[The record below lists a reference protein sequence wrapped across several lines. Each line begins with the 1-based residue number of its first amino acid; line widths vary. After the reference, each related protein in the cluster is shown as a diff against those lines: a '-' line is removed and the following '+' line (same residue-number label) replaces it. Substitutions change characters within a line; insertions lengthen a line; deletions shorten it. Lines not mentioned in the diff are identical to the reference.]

1 MSDNSRLNRK
11 PKRRY
16 LAALANRLGPEWI
29 LILKTQR
36 SELTSVGVDIGS
48 STSHV
53 VFSKIVLEKNTKVPT
68 EKFEIVEREIL
79 HSGPI
84 HLTPFKDQYNVD
96 FEALKELLLE
106 DYREAGIA
114 VSDIDTGAVIIT
126 GETAKKENAEWIVN
140 ELAGETGKFVAAT
153 AGPNFES
160 VLAAYGSG
168 AVNRSGESGKTIMN
182 CDIGGGSSNI
192 AVCKEGRVVATAA
205 INVGGRLIATD
216 ENNVIVRLEDTGKEL
231 AALIGI
237 HLQLGQILD
246 DDSKQR
252 IADTLA
258 EALIESIQGKNT
270 LATTD
275 LLMMTPPLDFTEDL
289 DEITFS
295 GGVAEFIYEIEG
307 SNFNDLGLILA
318 QSISLRAL
326 AANLPIGEPDQ
337 RIRATVIGAG
347 HFSLQVSGSTTF
359 LSSGLDYPMRNLP
372 VVVPNTPRRK
382 ATAENITKAITDA
395 LKRFDLQEGEDKMIL
410 SFVDAVRPSYE
421 NLMEFSKGVVAA
433 LPNTVSMNQPIMMCF
448 DTDIGNSVGN
458 IMRRETGITNE
469 ILSID
474 EISLKE
480 GDFVDI
486 GAPIIEEVVVPVVV
500 KTLVFDS
507 D

>member
-1 MSDNSRLNRK
+1 MNRK
-11 PKRRY
+11 PKRRHNG
-16 LAALANRLGPEWI
+16 AHDIRLTLEWI

-36 SELTSVGVDIGS
+36 RVLTSVVVDIGS

-53 VFSKIVLEKNTKVPT
+53 VFSRIVLEKNTKVPT

-96 FEALKELLLE
+96 FQALKDLLLE
-106 DYREAGIA
+106 DYRVAGIA

-140 ELAGETGKFVAAT
+140 ELAGESGKFVAAT

-168 AVNRSGESGKTIMN
+168 AVTRSSESGKTIMN
-182 CDIGGGSSNI
+182 IDVGGGSSNI

-231 AALIGI
+231 ASLIGI
-237 HLQLGQILD
+237 HLNLGQILTD
-246 DDSKQR
+246 ESKQR
-252 IADTLA
+252 IADALA

-270 LATTD
+270 LKTTE
-275 LLMMTPPLDFTEDL
+275 LLMMTSPLDFNEDI

-295 GGVAEFIYEIEG
+295 GGVAEFIYGIEG
-307 SNFNDLGLILA
+307 SNFNDLGLLLA
-318 QSISLRAL
+318 QSISVQAL
-326 AANLPIGEPDQ
+326 AANLPVGEPDQ

-347 HFSLQVSGSTTF
+347 NFSLQVSGSTTF
-359 LSSGLDYPMRNLP
+359 LSSGLDYPIRNLP
-372 VVVPNTPRRK
+372 VVVPYTPRRK
-382 ATAENITKAITDA
+382 ASAESIKKAITDA

-433 LPNTVSMNQPIMMCF
+433 LPNTIAKKQPIMMCF

-458 IMRRETGITNE
+458 IMKRETGIECE

-486 GAPIIEEVVVPVVV
+486 GAPIIEDVVVPVVV

>member
-1 MSDNSRLNRK
+1 
-11 PKRRY
+11 
-16 LAALANRLGPEWI
+16 
-29 LILKTQR
+29 
-36 SELTSVGVDIGS
+36 
-48 STSHV
+48 
-53 VFSKIVLEKNTKVPT
+53 
-68 EKFEIVEREIL
+68 
-79 HSGPI
+79 
-84 HLTPFKDQYNVD
+84 
-96 FEALKELLLE
+96 
-106 DYREAGIA
+106 
-114 VSDIDTGAVIIT
+114 
-126 GETAKKENAEWIVN
+126 
-140 ELAGETGKFVAAT
+140 
-153 AGPNFES
+153 
-160 VLAAYGSG
+160 
-168 AVNRSGESGKTIMN
+168 MN
-182 CDIGGGSSNI
+182 CDVGGGSSNI
-192 AVCKEGRVVATAA
+192 AVCKEGRVVATSA

-246 DDSKQR
+246 VDSKQR
-252 IADTLA
+252 IADALA

-270 LATTD
+270 LATTE
-275 LLMMTPPLDFTEDL
+275 LLMMTPPLEFSEDL

-326 AANLPIGEPDQ
+326 AANLPIGEPEQ

-372 VVVPNTPRRK
+372 VVVPHTPRRK
-382 ATAENITKAITDA
+382 ATAENIMKAINNA

-433 LPNTVSMNQPIMMCF
+433 LPNTVSKNQPILMCF

-458 IMRRETGITNE
+458 IMKRETGITNE

-507 D
+507 E

>member
-1 MSDNSRLNRK
+1 M
-11 PKRRY
+11 
-16 LAALANRLGPEWI
+16 
-29 LILKTQR
+29 
-36 SELTSVGVDIGS
+36 
-48 STSHV
+48 
-53 VFSKIVLEKNTKVPT
+53 LEKNTKVPT

-96 FEALKELLLE
+96 FQALKDLLLE

-126 GETAKKENAEWIVN
+126 GETAKKKNAEWIVN

-160 VLAAYGSG
+160 VLAAHGSG
-168 AVNRSGESGKTIMN
+168 AVNRSEELSKTILN
-182 CDIGGGSSNI
+182 CDVGGGSSNI
-192 AVCKEGRVVATAA
+192 AVCKDGQVVATAA

-216 ENNVIVRLEDTGKEL
+216 ENDVIVRLEDTGKEL

-275 LLMMTPPLDFTEDL
+275 LLMMTPPLEFNEEI

-347 HFSLQVSGSTTF
+347 HFSLEVSGSTTF
-359 LSSGLDYPMRNLP
+359 LSSGLDYPIRNLP
-372 VVVPNTPRRK
+372 VVVPYTPRRK
-382 ATAENITKAITDA
+382 ATAEIITKAITDA

-433 LPNTVSMNQPIMMCF
+433 LPNTVSNNQPIMMCF

-458 IMRRETGITNE
+458 IMRRETGISND

-507 D
+507 E

>member
-1 MSDNSRLNRK
+1 M
-11 PKRRY
+11 
-16 LAALANRLGPEWI
+16 
-29 LILKTQR
+29 
-36 SELTSVGVDIGS
+36 GVDIGS

-53 VFSKIVLEKNTKVPT
+53 IFSRIVLEKNTKVPT
-68 EKFEIVEREIL
+68 EKFEIVDREIL

-96 FEALKELLLE
+96 FQALKELLLE
-106 DYREAGIA
+106 DYKRAGIA
-114 VSDIDTGAVIIT
+114 VTDIDTGAVIIT

-168 AVNRSGESGKTIMN
+168 AVNRSAETGKTIMN
-182 CDIGGGSSNI
+182 VDVGGGSSNI
-192 AVCKEGRVVATAA
+192 AVCREGRVVATAA

-216 ENNVIVRLEDTGKEL
+216 ANDVIVRLEDTGKKL

-237 HLQLGQILD
+237 ELQLGQILD
-246 DDSKQR
+246 EDCKQQ
-252 IADTLA
+252 IADALA

-270 LATTD
+270 LETTKM
-275 LLMMTPPLDFTEDL
+275 LMMTPPLEFNESL

-295 GGVAEFIYEIEG
+295 GGVAEFIYKIEG
-307 SNFNDLGLILA
+307 SSFNDLGLILA
-318 QSISLRAL
+318 QSISVHAL
-326 AANLPIGEPDQ
+326 AANLPVSEPDQ

-359 LSSGLDYPMRNLP
+359 LSSGLDYPIRNLP
-372 VVVPNTPRRK
+372 VIVPHTPKRK
-382 ATAENITKAITDA
+382 ATAELVEKAIVDA
-395 LKRFDLQEGEDKMIL
+395 LKRFDLREGEDNMIL
-410 SFVDAVRPSYE
+410 SFVDAVRPSYD

-433 LPNTVSMNQPIMMCF
+433 LPNTVAKNRPIMMCF

-458 IMRRETGITNE
+458 IMKRETGIANE

-486 GAPIIEEVVVPVVV
+486 GAPIIEDVVVPVVV